1 MISFSIDILKKEDI
15 YLEGEEPP
23 SFLDVEDSDMISFKD
38 NIRYKLH
45 ASMVSSGVLVKGSA
59 ETNYN
64 GICGRCLEE
73 FKGSLADHDIC
84 LFYDELYGAELD
96 VSEDIRDALVLEIP
110 INCICDENCAGLCHI
125 CGNNLNKTK
134 CNCKGPENE
143 DNPWSKLNKLEL

>member
-38 NIRYKLH
+38 NIHYKLH

-73 FKGSLADHDIC
+73 FKGTLANHDIC

-134 CNCKGPENE
+134 CNCMEPENE